1 MDLTVRSTN
10 AMFKQSKIHRAG
22 GRGSGLFGSVLA
34 HKSTDLKA
42 RSLTPARLRT
52 VHICDLILGICH
64 SSSFH
69 GMFSVQLYF
78 F

>member
-1 MDLTVRSTN
+1 MDLTVRATN
-10 AMFKQSKIHRAG
+10 AMFKQSKLHRARG
-22 GRGSGLFGSVLA
+22 GGLFVSVVA
-34 HKSTDLKA
+34 HKSIDLKA
-42 RSLTPARLRT
+42 RSFSPARLRT
-52 VHICDLILGICH
+52 VHICDLNLGICH